1 MVQDGIGEP
10 VRGSDCLHEELVD
23 GERFRQMLSAGTTL
37 LHEHKEEVDALNVF
51 PVPDGDTGTN
61 MYLTFLAALR
71 EVEKNPRAP
80 LSRMVDAAAQ
90 GSLMGARGNSG
101 VIVSQLFRGFAKA
114 VQGLDQLDRK
124 GLAKGLEGAV
134 TLAYQAVRKPV
145 EGTILTVAKEAAKA
159 AEAACRRKTSLVEF
173 CEEVYRAAAMA
184 LARTPDLLPTLKQ
197 AGVVDAGGKG
207 LLVVM
212 EGALRA
218 LKGES
223 APSPGQR
230 AETVAASPAMAPVYD
245 DEPLDINFQY
255 CTEFLL
261 RGSGLDIEQI
271 RSDLAPHGDCLL
283 VVGDE
288 RTAKIHLHTNNPGLI
303 LDYAVR
309 LGEMSEIQI
318 NNMVEQSQQRLER
331 IKQAQVPEA
340 APAEPKEIG
349 LVAVAVGEG
358 LNQIFR
364 SLGVD
369 EVVEGGQTMNPSTE
383 DLLRGVQKVAAKQV
397 LILPNNGNVIMT
409 AGQVGELAEVPVAVA
424 PSKSI
429 PQGIAAL
436 MAFNPSAPLQ
446 ENLLDMTRAMG
457 EIKTGEVTYAVRS
470 SKVNGFEIEEG
481 DIIGLIDGELALAG
495 RKPEDVL
502 EELLAKMVDRPDV
515 LISIYYGRDV
525 SQEDAQRTLSSLSDR
540 FAEAEIELYYG
551 GQPLYYYIVSVE

>member
-1 MVQDGIGEP
+1 LRAD
-10 VRGSDCLHEELVD
+10 LVD
-23 GERFRQMLSAGTTL
+23 GEQFWQMLVAGTAL

-71 EVEKNPRAP
+71 EIEKGPKDR
-80 LSRMVDAAAQ
+80 LSQVIEAAAQ

-114 VQGLDQLDRK
+114 VAGLEALDRRAF
-124 GLAKGLEGAV
+124 AKGLEGAA
-134 TLAYQAVRKPV
+134 TMAYQAVRKPV
-145 EGTILTVAKEAAKA
+145 EGTILTVAREAAKA
-159 AEAACRRKTSLVEF
+159 AEMALRRETSLIDFWEGI
-173 CEEVYRAAAMA
+173 CSYAAVV
-184 LARTPDLLPTLKQ
+184 LARTPEMLPALKQ

-207 LLVVM
+207 LLIVM
-212 EGALRA
+212 EGAVRA
-218 LKGES
+218 LKGEDP
-223 APSPGQR
+223 AVLAGRPVR
-230 AETVAASPAMAPVYD
+230 TESPALVTVVD
-245 DEPLDINFQY
+245 DEPLDLTFQY

-261 RGSGLDIEQI
+261 RGTGLNVEQI
-271 RSDLAPHGDCLL
+271 KADLAPHGDCLL

-288 RTAKIHLHTNNPGLI
+288 RTIKIHLHTNNPGLI

-309 LGEMSEIQI
+309 LGEMSEIQV

-331 IKQAQVPEA
+331 IKQAQVTEEPT
-340 APAEPKEIG
+340 AEPKEIG
-349 LVAVAVGEG
+349 LVAVAMGDG
-358 LNQIFR
+358 LTQIFR

-383 DLLRGVQKVAAKQV
+383 DLLHGVEKVAAKQV

-409 AGQVGELAEVPVAVA
+409 AGQVSELTELPVAVA

-436 MAFNPSAPLQ
+436 MAFNPLAPLQ
-446 ENLLDMTRAMG
+446 ENVLNMTRALG
-457 EIKTGEVTYAVRS
+457 EVKTGEVTYAVRA
-470 SKVNGFEIEEG
+470 SKMNGFAISEG
-481 DIIGLIDGELALAG
+481 DIIGLADDELVMVG
-495 RKPEDVL
+495 KKPEDVL
-502 EELLAKMVDRPDV
+502 RELLDRMVTKQDA

-525 SQEDAQRTLSSLSDR
+525 GQEEAQRTLSALSDR
-540 FAEAEIELYYG
+540 FAEADIELYYG